1 MDTEK
6 KYSVYSLKDPKTG
19 EVRYV
24 GISQN
29 VKKRFRQHIT
39 DNKDCHKKRW
49 INKLLKENLLPSLET
64 VDRNLSIEDAFEL
77 EKKYIK
83 NFKEIGIKLT
93 NETIGGEAPM
103 AGKNHKEET
112 KLKMSES
119 RKGEQ
124 NSFFGKKHS
133 DETKNK
139 LKVSLKGKKT
149 WNKGKKLT
157 EEHIKNLKIAKVG
170 HVPHNKNK
178 TRFDLSLIEKL
189 LNNGVS
195 QTEVAKMFNTNQ
207 GTISRYKKKHKMKI
221 NN

>member
-1 MDTEK
+1 MNK
-6 KYSVYSLKDPKTG
+6 QPIL
-19 EVRYV
+19 EVV
-24 GISQN
+24 
-29 VKKRFRQHIT
+29 
-39 DNKDCHKKRW
+39 
-49 INKLLKENLLPSLET
+49 KENLSLAE
-64 VDRNLSIEDAFEL
+64 AFNF
-77 EKKYIK
+77 EKEYIK
-83 NFKEIGIKLT
+83 NFKNLGVRLT

-103 AGKNHKEET
+103 AEKKHKEET

>member
-6 KYSVYSLKDPKTG
+6 KYSVYFLKDPKTR

-29 VKKRFRQHIT
+29 VNKRFRQHIT
-39 DNKDCHKKRW
+39 DNKDCYKKRW
-49 INKLLKENLLPSLET
+49 INKLLNENLLPNLET
-64 VDRNLSIEDAFEL
+64 VDTNLSVEEAFEL

-103 AGKNHKEET
+103 ADKKHKEET

-119 RKGEQ
+119 RKREQ

-139 LKVSLKGKKT
+139 LKLSLKGRKS

-157 EEHIKNLKIAKVG
+157 EGHIKNLKIAKVG
-170 HVPHNKNK
+170 YVPHNKNK
-178 TRFDLSLIEKL
+178 TRFDLSLIEEL
-189 LNNGVS
+189 LNNGIS
-195 QTEVAKMFNTNQ
+195 HSDIAKKLNTHQ
-207 GTISRYKKKHKMKI
+207 GVISRCIKKYKLKI
-221 NN
+221 NK

>member
-1 MDTEK
+1 MEK
-6 KYSVYSLKDPKTG
+6 
-19 EVRYV
+19 ERY
-24 GISQN
+24 N
-29 VKKRFRQHIT
+29 EHIK
-39 DNKDCHKKRW
+39 DNKDCYKKRW
-49 INKLLKENLLPSLET
+49 INKLLLMNKQPILEVVKENLSLSE
-64 VDRNLSIEDAFEL
+64 AFNF
-77 EKKYIK
+77 EKEYIK
-83 NFKEIGIKLT
+83 NFKNLGVRLT

-103 AGKNHKEET
+103 AEKKHKEET

>member
-1 MDTEK
+1 MDKTK
-6 KYSVYSLKDPKTG
+6 KYKIYFLKDPNTN
-19 EVRYV
+19 EIRYV
-24 GISQN
+24 GLSSN
-29 VKKRFRQHIT
+29 VEKRYNEHIK
-39 DNKDCHKKRW
+39 DNKDCYKKRW
-49 INKLLKENLLPSLET
+49 INKLLLMNKQPILEVVKENLSLSE
-64 VDRNLSIEDAFEL
+64 AFNF
-77 EKKYIK
+77 EKEYIK
-83 NFKEIGIKLT
+83 NFKNLGVRLT

-103 AGKNHKEET
+103 AEKKHKEET